1 MRFSQWHSH
10 SWLCVS
16 YFLGL
21 CGTGIP
27 ACANFPSKENLPV
40 EILERWLTMDE
51 LSSGLGIGL
60 GQHSQEW
67 LCHQNHQNQM
77 GAQEKDEGGTTL
89 KQAIRTRA
97 EGFEEAAL

>member
-1 MRFSQWHSH
+1 
-10 SWLCVS
+10 
-16 YFLGL
+16 
-21 CGTGIP
+21 
-27 ACANFPSKENLPV
+27 
-40 EILERWLTMDE
+40 MDE

-67 LCHQNHQNQM
+67 LCHQNRQNQM